1 MKKFRIMIV
10 ALLIIAFAAML
21 TGCYVVSGQKM
32 NKLKGTYK
40 LTSYTYTP
48 SYSDKNG
55 YVPAT
60 RDYINDERYKYE
72 DYLVITGESMGY
84 YVHKEANAP
93 AYVKEVTL
101 SYEHN
106 AEDSSKIDYVTYK
119 DALAKNQTPDGSHL
133 GVSGKTLN
141 FSAPS
146 IHIGSQ
152 HTRDCYVR
160 WEKVDNATDLS
171 YAKQQLGE
179 LKEYDFDGFAARGI
193 YELGSLTDVTTGE
206 VKDNGYQYFYY
217 VIDTAKGVTTATVC
231 YALRDTP
238 TEQVKK
244 TVPFVHEGTD
254 WSAMTID
261 GVRWAIDPSW
271 GTYYFSERDGLKYQL
286 TCVSYDLSED
296 TLNDFVSSRLPEITE

>member
-10 ALLIIAFAAML
+10 ALLIVAFAAML

-32 NKLKGTYK
+32 SKLKGTYK

-60 RDYINDERYKYE
+60 RDYINDEKYKYE

-101 SYEHN
+101 SYERN
-106 AEDSSKIDYVTYK
+106 AEDSNKIDYVTYK
-119 DALAKNQTPDGSHL
+119 DAITKNQTPDGSHL

-152 HTRDCYVR
+152 HTRDCHVR

-179 LKEYDFDGFAARGI
+179 LKEYGYLEFGIRGI
-193 YELGSLTDVTTGE
+193 YELGSLTDIATGE
-206 VKDNGYQYFYY
+206 VKDSGYQYFYY

-231 YALRDTP
+231 YALRETP
-238 TEQVKK
+238 NQQVKK
-244 TVPFVHEGTD
+244 TVALHHEGTD
-254 WSAMTID
+254 WSSITID
-261 GVRWAIDPSW
+261 GVQWTIDPNW
-271 GTYYFSERDGLKYQL
+271 GDYSYSGEDGLKYQL
-286 TCVSYDLSED
+286 TIVSPSISDD
-296 TLNDFVSSRLPEITE
+296 TLNYLVESRLPEIVE